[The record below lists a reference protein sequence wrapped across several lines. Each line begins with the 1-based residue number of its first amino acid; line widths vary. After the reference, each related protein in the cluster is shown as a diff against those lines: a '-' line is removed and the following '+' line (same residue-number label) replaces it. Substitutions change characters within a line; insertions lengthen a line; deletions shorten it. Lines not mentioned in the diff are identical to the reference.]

1 MVKKPRQ
8 SLLDTAAHCLPDKR
22 PDMFRTSLGASP
34 APPPPAVLARLRAEP
49 PESSVARLTPRP
61 VCRQV
66 PISKPPS
73 QRMQNPGS
81 SVPRS
86 GRSGPRA
93 APSSASGPPVGL
105 HAGRAC
111 HSRQLKRGGCDRRA
125 PTSFRASRSFHS
137 TFYVKKQQEY
147 LHGYRGG

>member
-34 APPPPAVLARLRAEP
+34 APHPPLPHPPSLHGSEQSLRSLPWPASLHIQC
-49 PESSVARLTPRP
+49 VAKSPSQL
-61 VCRQV
+61 
-66 PISKPPS
+66 PS

-137 TFYVKKQQEY
+137 TFYVKKQ
-147 LHGYRGG
+147 